1 LDVRPVDWVTVAVSE
16 VSTRLAAAVRAAHL
30 VVRRGPLSAAT
41 DAPPPDFIQRPTAL
55 LDPARAVVPFM
66 GRQQELDELRSWA
79 DSAAPISL
87 RLVIGPAGFG
97 KTRLA
102 HELGSRLAESGWT
115 VVPVPRG
122 REAATVRA
130 RPQGDVLFVV
140 DNAATRLGLGAMF
153 DAVARPARG
162 RTRVLLLARVSGEWA
177 RRLRWGS
184 TLWDQLEHGDASQTS
199 LDLPLSAD
207 LSDAAVLAAAAAAF
221 AERLGVAGPVP
232 PVPAPAQEGAT
243 RIVDLHAAAALAALA
258 AAGAPV
264 LAPAEREPNPV
275 RALLDVATDSWA
287 RSARDAGLELT
298 LDEVQDVV
306 AVACLLGAD
315 DPAAARDVLR
325 RVVPGVPWRAGARWL
340 RGLQDSQVELGSSPA
355 GHDRFGDLLIAE
367 RLGRSVALVGAG
379 TWGLSRKAA
388 LRVVRVARRLE
399 VELSE
404 VPGVI
409 VLAGELLR
417 RATDSCS
424 DDPRALRTTFLL
436 KPRSLYGATADDV
449 DRGELAVAAARDAV
463 GRAEALVDLGTALKE
478 CGRLAEALDALD
490 TGVAAWRRIAAGDP
504 DRFRTAL
511 VDAINTLGATH
522 WGAGLMQEALGLER
536 EAVALCRAAPER
548 DWAWIQP
555 ELARALICLT
565 VTLHDLGHP
574 QESDEGVTE
583 VLPILRA
590 LVALDP
596 RQWGVSLAQTLSN
609 RAVTLTESRPEEA
622 PAFALEAVQLCR
634 QLVLQ
639 APERHRPQLGF
650 ALTNL
655 GNAYAALGRDR
666 EAIEPLAEAVA
677 LRRELARENPVAN
690 TWTLA
695 YTLASLGA
703 VRSRLADLD
712 EATAIERE
720 AVLLRRR
727 LARENPTRYR
737 RMLAASLSNLA
748 VTYSRAGEPE
758 EALPLEQEAVA
769 IRRGLAEE
777 GHPGEE
783 YLARSL
789 SNLGVLYSELGRAA
803 DAVAPTE
810 EAVDQLRLLAA
821 RDPDRFEPDLADA
834 LLNLGAALI
843 DAGEPAK
850 GIEPTAEAMRVRRD
864 LARRSPDLHL
874 PGLAAALSNLVSV
887 HIDLGMVVSAAE
899 YAQEVVD
906 VRRRLVDGS
915 YAHEQD
921 LLRALDLQ
929 ARVRRS
935 GAVDGRAIR

>member
-1 LDVRPVDWVTVAVSE
+1 MVVSE
-16 VSTRLAAAVRAAHL
+16 ASTRLAAAVRAARKA
-30 VVRRGPLSAAT
+30 VRRGSLSVAT
-41 DAPPPDFIQRPTAL
+41 DILPLEDIRRPTAL
-55 LDPARAVVPFM
+55 LDPERAVVPFL
-66 GRQQELDELRSWA
+66 GRRRELDELQSWA
-79 DSAAPISL
+79 ESAAPIRV

-102 HELGSRLAESGWT
+102 QEFAGRLSETGWT

-122 REAATVRA
+122 REAATLRA
-130 RPQGDVLFVV
+130 RPPGDVLFVV

-153 DAVARPARG
+153 DAAGRPARG

-184 TLWDQLEHGDASQTS
+184 TLWTQLEHGDASQTS
-199 LDLPLSAD
+199 LDLPLSPG
-207 LSDAAVLAAAAAAF
+207 LSDAEVLAGAVAAF
-221 AERLGVAGPVP
+221 AECLGVAGPVP
-232 PVPAPAQEGAT
+232 PVPAPAQEGVT
-243 RIVDLHAAAALAALA
+243 RIVDLHAAAALAVLA

-275 RALLDVATDSWA
+275 RGLLDVAADSWA

-306 AVACLLGAD
+306 AAACLLGAD
-315 DPAAARDVLR
+315 DSAAARDVLR
-325 RVVPGVPWRAGARWL
+325 RVVPGVPWRVGARWL

-367 RLGRSVALVGAG
+367 RLGRSVALVGAC

-399 VELSE
+399 IELSE

-409 VLAGELLR
+409 ALAGELLR

-424 DDPRALRTTFLL
+424 DDPRALRTMFLL
-436 KPRSLYGATADDV
+436 RPRTLYTSTSDEAA
-449 DRGELAVAAARDAV
+449 RGELAVAAARDAV

-478 CGRLAEALDALD
+478 CGRLAEALDALE

-504 DRFRTAL
+504 DRYRTAL
-511 VDAINTLGATH
+511 ADAINTLGATH
-522 WGAGLMQEALGLER
+522 WGAGLMHEALELER

-548 DWAWIQP
+548 DWAWVQP
-555 ELARALICLT
+555 ELARALINVT
-565 VTLHDLGHP
+565 VTLDDLGHP
-574 QESDEGVTE
+574 QECDEAVTE
-583 VLPILRA
+583 VLPFLRA

-596 RQWGVSLAQTLSN
+596 RQWGVNLALTLSN

-622 PAFALEAVQLCR
+622 PAFALEAVELCR

-639 APERHRPQLGF
+639 APERHRPQLAF

-666 EAIEPLAEAVA
+666 EAIEPVREAVD
-677 LRRELARENPVAN
+677 LRRDLARENAVAH

-695 YTLASLGA
+695 YSLASLGA
-703 VRSRLADLD
+703 VRSRLGDLD
-712 EATAIERE
+712 EAIALERE
-720 AVLLRRR
+720 AVVLRRR
-727 LARENPTRYR
+727 LVRENPTRYR

-748 VTYSRAGEPE
+748 VTYSRAGEPL

-803 DAVAPTE
+803 EAVAPTE
-810 EAVDQLRLLAA
+810 EAIAQLRLLAQV
-821 RDPDRFEPDLADA
+821 DQDRFEPDLADA

-843 DAGEPAK
+843 DAGRLEES
-850 GIEPTAEAMRVRRD
+850 IEPTAEAVRVRRD
-864 LARRSPDLHL
+864 LARRSPDVHL
-874 PGLAAALSNLVSV
+874 PALAAALTNLVSV
-887 HIDLGMVVSAAE
+887 HIDLGLVDSATE
-899 YAQEVVD
+899 HAQEVVD

-929 ARVRRS
+929 ARARRA
-935 GAVDGRAIR
+935 GAVDGRAVRGHPRV